1 MKHNIS
7 LLIVK
12 HPREL
17 EKILEN
23 SEKNYNDST
32 VNN

>member
-7 LLIVK
+7 LLEVK

>member
-7 LLIVK
+7 LLKVK
-12 HPREL
+12 HPHEL

>member
-7 LLIVK
+7 LLTVK

>member
-7 LLIVK
+7 LLKVK
-12 HPREL
+12 HSREL